1 MMFDL
6 RAGKIRKMLEA
17 VESNKFTVPETH
29 PLKINAWNMNSL
41 FEPGPFFL

>member
-29 PLKINAWNMNSL
+29 PLKINAWNMNFL
-41 FEPGPFFL
+41 FGARPIFL